1 MTVASNE
8 PDWCKLWIKKD
19 VMATL
24 HRSIMPTQAP
34 RARSIKGEEELAP
47 SREVGSQ
54 GTSACPSNPSLPNT
68 DASAP
73 SVPASTLEYVW
84 VRWWG
89 DL

>member
-1 MTVASNE
+1 
-8 PDWCKLWIKKD
+8 
-19 VMATL
+19 
-24 HRSIMPTQAP
+24 MPTQAP

-54 GTSACPSNPSLPNT
+54 GASACPSNPSLPNT

-89 DL
+89 GL